1 MHCLSDMLK
10 DKRNVQYHLVWPV
23 ELIYSCTCLEA
34 LTTLTVFQEFVK
46 VFKIEE
52 STKLSFSEDTA
63 SYKYPPLQAGGLQAA
78 PNSLWDPDMTSASI
92 PPGKAGAVH
101 CGFKKWISYPIL

>member
-1 MHCLSDMLK
+1 MS
-10 DKRNVQYHLVWPV
+10 
-23 ELIYSCTCLEA
+23 E
-34 LTTLTVFQEFVK
+34 VFFVK

-78 PNSLWDPDMTSASI
+78 PNWDPLGS
-92 PPGKAGAVH
+92 
-101 CGFKKWISYPIL
+101 

>member
-1 MHCLSDMLK
+1 MS
-10 DKRNVQYHLVWPV
+10 
-23 ELIYSCTCLEA
+23 E
-34 LTTLTVFQEFVK
+34 VFFVK

-92 PPGKAGAVH
+92 PPRKAGAVH